1 MGLPT
6 FVVDVDSALR
16 ASAYSGKKRPK
27 GSESKKEEVKSR
39 KIEPFQ
45 PEEAFEKEKA
55 DAFSMWLVIVFGL
68 GMGVFMRYVIMPTLT
83 EPEAILWVL
92 PLSLVVILPT
102 MHKLLIPNKW
112 SDRYDGGNW
121 FRASFLYI
129 FSWLAISF
137 LLVNPPLADI
147 APPTL
152 ADGIDIQD
160 TDSVE
165 YVAWVDGKYTIALNQ
180 GTVDVVLGMAVRD
193 NVDAENVTV
202 EVSFW
207 KYGAFV
213 SELANGTAKD
223 LTEARATF
231 DTVNNSWISVD
242 KFGNPVVI
250 RHSEDI
256 GLAWDLGTLNP
267 GQYEIKVRLSEVG
280 DPWDE
285 NVWERTYAI
294 AIANVGVGP
303 A

>member
-1 MGLPT
+1 M
-6 FVVDVDSALR
+6 VDVDSALR

-27 GSESKKEEVKSR
+27 GSDSKKEEVKSR
-39 KIEPFQ
+39 KIEPFE

-68 GMGVFMRYVIMPTLT
+68 TMGLIMRYVVMPTLS
-83 EPEAILWVL
+83 EAEAILWVL

-129 FSWLAISF
+129 FSWLAITF

-152 ADGIDIQD
+152 ADGIDVQD
-160 TDSVE
+160 TDSIE
-165 YVAWVDGKYTIALNQ
+165 YVGWIDGTYTIALNQ

-193 NVDAENVTV
+193 NVDAENATV
-202 EVSFW
+202 QVSFW
-207 KYGAFV
+207 KYGALV
-213 SELANGTAKD
+213 GELANDTASD

-231 DTVNNSWISVD
+231 DSVNNSWVSVD
-242 KFGNPVVI
+242 KLGNPVVI
-250 RHSEDI
+250 KHSEDI
-256 GLAWDLGTLNP
+256 GLAWDLGTLTP

-285 NVWERTYAI
+285 NVWEKTYSI
-294 AIANVGVGP
+294 AVVTVAT

>member
-1 MGLPT
+1 M
-6 FVVDVDSALR
+6 VDVDSALR

-27 GSESKKEEVKSR
+27 GSDSKKEEVKSR
-39 KIEPFQ
+39 KIEPFE
-45 PEEAFEKEKA
+45 PGEAFEKEKA

-68 GMGVFMRYVIMPTLT
+68 TMGLIMRYVVMPTLSQS
-83 EPEAILWVL
+83 EAILWVL

-152 ADGIDIQD
+152 ANGIDVQN
-160 TDSVE
+160 TDSIE
-165 YVAWVDGKYTIALNQ
+165 YAGMIDGTYTIALNQ

-193 NVDAENVTV
+193 NVDAENATAQ
-202 EVSFW
+202 VSFW
-207 KYGAFV
+207 KYGALV
-213 SELANGTAKD
+213 GELANGTASD

-231 DTVNNSWISVD
+231 ESVNNSWVSVD
-242 KFGNPVVI
+242 KLGNPVVI
-250 RHSEDI
+250 KHSEDI
-256 GLAWDLGTLNP
+256 GLAWDLGSLTP

-285 NVWERTYAI
+285 NVWERTYSI
-294 AIANVGVGP
+294 AVVTVAT

>member
-1 MGLPT
+1 
-6 FVVDVDSALR
+6 VVDVDSALR

-27 GSESKKEEVKSR
+27 GSDSKKEEVKSR
-39 KIEPFQ
+39 KIEPFE
-45 PEEAFEKEKA
+45 PGEAFEKEKA

-68 GMGVFMRYVIMPTLT
+68 TMGLIMRYAVMPTLSQS
-83 EPEAILWVL
+83 EAILWVL

-152 ADGIDIQD
+152 ANGIDIQD
-160 TDSVE
+160 TDSIE
-165 YVAWVDGKYTIALNQ
+165 YVGWIDGTYTIALNQ

-193 NVDAENVTV
+193 NVDAENATV
-202 EVSFW
+202 QVSFW
-207 KYGAFV
+207 KYGALV
-213 SELANGTAKD
+213 GELANGTASD

-231 DTVNNSWISVD
+231 ESVNNSWVSVD
-242 KFGNPVVI
+242 NLGNPVVI
-250 RHSEDI
+250 KHSEDI
-256 GLAWDLGTLNP
+256 GLAWDLGSLTP

-285 NVWERTYAI
+285 NVWERTYSI
-294 AIANVGVGP
+294 AVVTVAT

>member
-1 MGLPT
+1 M
-6 FVVDVDSALR
+6 VDVDSALR

-27 GSESKKEEVKSR
+27 GSDSKKEEVKSR
-39 KIEPFQ
+39 KIEPFE
-45 PEEAFEKEKA
+45 PGEAFEKEKA

-68 GMGVFMRYVIMPTLT
+68 TMGLIMRYAVMPTLSQS
-83 EPEAILWVL
+83 EAILWVL

-152 ADGIDIQD
+152 ANGIDVQN
-160 TDSVE
+160 TDSIE
-165 YVAWVDGKYTIALNQ
+165 YAGMIDGTYTIALNQ

-193 NVDAENVTV
+193 NVDAENATV
-202 EVSFW
+202 QVSFW
-207 KYGAFV
+207 KYGALV
-213 SELANGTAKD
+213 GELANGTASD

-231 DTVNNSWISVD
+231 ESVNNSWVSVD
-242 KFGNPVVI
+242 NLGNPVVI
-250 RHSEDI
+250 KHSEDI
-256 GLAWDLGTLNP
+256 GLAWDLGSLTP

-285 NVWERTYAI
+285 NVWERTYSI
-294 AIANVGVGP
+294 AVVTVAT

>member
-1 MGLPT
+1 M
-6 FVVDVDSALR
+6 VDVDSALR

-27 GSESKKEEVKSR
+27 GSDSKKEEVKSR
-39 KIEPFQ
+39 KIEPFE
-45 PEEAFEKEKA
+45 PGEAFEKEKA

-68 GMGVFMRYVIMPTLT
+68 TMGLIMRYVVMPTLSQS
-83 EPEAILWVL
+83 EAILWVL

-152 ADGIDIQD
+152 ANGIDVQN
-160 TDSVE
+160 TDSIE
-165 YVAWVDGKYTIALNQ
+165 YAGMIDGTYTIALNQ

-193 NVDAENVTV
+193 NVGAENATV
-202 EVSFW
+202 QVSFW
-207 KYGAFV
+207 KYGALV
-213 SELANGTAKD
+213 GELANGKASD
-223 LTEARATF
+223 LTEASATF
-231 DTVNNSWISVD
+231 ESVNNSWVSVD
-242 KFGNPVVI
+242 KLGNPVVI
-250 RHSEDI
+250 KHSEDI
-256 GLAWDLGTLNP
+256 GLAWDLGSLTP

-285 NVWERTYAI
+285 NVWERTYSI
-294 AIANVGVGP
+294 AVVTVAT

>member
-202 EVSFW
+202 QVSFW

-223 LTEARATF
+223 LTQARATF

-242 KFGNPVVI
+242 KFGNTVVI
-250 RHSEDI
+250 KHSEDI
-256 GLAWDLGTLNP
+256 GLAWDLGTLTP

-294 AIANVGVGP
+294 AIANVGTGL

>member
-1 MGLPT
+1 M
-6 FVVDVDSALR
+6 VDVDSALR

-27 GSESKKEEVKSR
+27 GSDSKKEEVKSR
-39 KIEPFQ
+39 KIEPFE

-68 GMGVFMRYVIMPTLT
+68 TMGLIMRYVVMPTLT
-83 EPEAILWVL
+83 QPEAILWVL

-152 ADGIDIQD
+152 ANGIDVQN
-160 TDSVE
+160 TDSIE
-165 YVAWVDGKYTIALNQ
+165 YAGMIDGTYTIALNQ

-193 NVDAENVTV
+193 NVDAENATV
-202 EVSFW
+202 QVSFW
-207 KYGAFV
+207 KYGALV
-213 SELANGTAKD
+213 GELANGTASD

-231 DTVNNSWISVD
+231 ESVNNSWVSVD
-242 KFGNPVVI
+242 NLGNPVVI
-250 RHSEDI
+250 KHSEDI
-256 GLAWDLGTLNP
+256 GLAWDLGSLTP

-285 NVWERTYAI
+285 NVWERTYSI
-294 AIANVGVGP
+294 AVVTVAT

>member
-1 MGLPT
+1 
-6 FVVDVDSALR
+6 VVDVDSALR

-27 GSESKKEEVKSR
+27 GSDSKKEEVKSR
-39 KIEPFQ
+39 KIEPFE
-45 PEEAFEKEKA
+45 PGEAFEKEKA

-68 GMGVFMRYVIMPTLT
+68 TMGLIMRYAVMPTLSQS
-83 EPEAILWVL
+83 EAILWVL

-152 ADGIDIQD
+152 ANGIDVQN
-160 TDSVE
+160 TDSIE
-165 YVAWVDGKYTIALNQ
+165 YAGMIDGTYTIALNQ

-193 NVDAENVTV
+193 NVDAENATV
-202 EVSFW
+202 QVSFW
-207 KYGAFV
+207 KYGALV
-213 SELANGTAKD
+213 GELANGTASD

-231 DTVNNSWISVD
+231 ESVNNSWVSVD
-242 KFGNPVVI
+242 NLGNPMVI
-250 RHSEDI
+250 KHSEDI
-256 GLAWDLGTLNP
+256 GLAWDLGSLTP

-285 NVWERTYAI
+285 NVWERTYSI
-294 AIANVGVGP
+294 AVVTVAT

>member
-1 MGLPT
+1 M
-6 FVVDVDSALR
+6 VDVDSALR

-27 GSESKKEEVKSR
+27 GSDSKKEEVKSL
-39 KIEPFQ
+39 KIEPFE
-45 PEEAFEKEKA
+45 PGEAFEKEKA

-68 GMGVFMRYVIMPTLT
+68 TMGLIMRYVVMPTLSQS
-83 EPEAILWVL
+83 EAILWVL

-152 ADGIDIQD
+152 ANGIDVQN
-160 TDSVE
+160 TDSIE
-165 YVAWVDGKYTIALNQ
+165 YAGMIDGTYTIALNQ

-193 NVDAENVTV
+193 NVDAENATV
-202 EVSFW
+202 QVSFW
-207 KYGAFV
+207 KYGALV
-213 SELANGTAKD
+213 GELANGTASD

-231 DTVNNSWISVD
+231 ESVNNSWVSVD
-242 KFGNPVVI
+242 NLGNPVVI
-250 RHSEDI
+250 KHSEDI
-256 GLAWDLGTLNP
+256 GLAWDLGSLTP

-285 NVWERTYAI
+285 NVWERTYSI
-294 AIANVGVGP
+294 AVVTVAT

>member
-1 MGLPT
+1 
-6 FVVDVDSALR
+6 
-16 ASAYSGKKRPK
+16 
-27 GSESKKEEVKSR
+27 
-39 KIEPFQ
+39 
-45 PEEAFEKEKA
+45 
-55 DAFSMWLVIVFGL
+55 
-68 GMGVFMRYVIMPTLT
+68 MPTLSQS
-83 EPEAILWVL
+83 EAILWVL

-121 FRASFLYI
+121 FRASLLYI

-152 ADGIDIQD
+152 ANGIDVQN
-160 TDSVE
+160 TDSIE
-165 YVAWVDGKYTIALNQ
+165 YAGMIDGTYTIALNQ

-193 NVDAENVTV
+193 NVDAENATV
-202 EVSFW
+202 QVSFW

-213 SELANGTAKD
+213 DELANGTASD

-231 DTVNNSWISVD
+231 DSVNNSWVSVD
-242 KFGNPVVI
+242 KLGNPVVI
-250 RHSEDI
+250 KHSEDI
-256 GLAWDLGTLNP
+256 GLAWDLGSLTP

-285 NVWERTYAI
+285 NVWERTYSI
-294 AIANVGVGP
+294 AVVTVAT

>member
-1 MGLPT
+1 M
-6 FVVDVDSALR
+6 VDVDSALR

-27 GSESKKEEVKSR
+27 GSDSKKEEVKSR
-39 KIEPFQ
+39 KIEPFE
-45 PEEAFEKEKA
+45 PGEAFEKEKA

-68 GMGVFMRYVIMPTLT
+68 TMGLIMRYVVMPTLSQS
-83 EPEAILWVL
+83 EAILWVL

-152 ADGIDIQD
+152 ANGIDVQN
-160 TDSVE
+160 TDSIE
-165 YVAWVDGKYTIALNQ
+165 YAGMIDGTYTIALNQ

-193 NVDAENVTV
+193 NVDAENATV
-202 EVSFW
+202 QVSFW
-207 KYGAFV
+207 KYGALV
-213 SELANGTAKD
+213 GELANGTASD

-231 DTVNNSWISVD
+231 DSVNNSWVSVD
-242 KFGNPVVI
+242 KLGYPVVI
-250 RHSEDI
+250 KHSEDI
-256 GLAWDLGTLNP
+256 GLAWDLGSLTP

-285 NVWERTYAI
+285 NVWERTYSI
-294 AIANVGVGP
+294 AVVTVAT

>member
-1 MGLPT
+1 M
-6 FVVDVDSALR
+6 VDVDSALR

-27 GSESKKEEVKSR
+27 GSDSKKEEVKSR
-39 KIEPFQ
+39 KIEPFE
-45 PEEAFEKEKA
+45 PGEAFEKEKA

-68 GMGVFMRYVIMPTLT
+68 TMGLIMRYVVMPTLSQS
-83 EPEAILWVL
+83 EAILWVL

-152 ADGIDIQD
+152 ANGIDVQN
-160 TDSVE
+160 TDSIE
-165 YVAWVDGKYTIALNQ
+165 YAGMIDGTYTIALNQ

-193 NVDAENVTV
+193 NVDAENATV
-202 EVSFW
+202 QVSFW
-207 KYGAFV
+207 KYGALV
-213 SELANGTAKD
+213 GELANGTASD

-231 DTVNNSWISVD
+231 ESVNNSWVSVD
-242 KFGNPVVI
+242 NLGNPVVI
-250 RHSEDI
+250 KHSEDI
-256 GLAWDLGTLNP
+256 GLAWDLGSLTP

-285 NVWERTYAI
+285 NVWERTYSI
-294 AIANVGVGP
+294 AVVTVAT

>member
-1 MGLPT
+1 M
-6 FVVDVDSALR
+6 VDVDSALR

-55 DAFSMWLVIVFGL
+55 DAFSMWLVIVVGL

-202 EVSFW
+202 QVSFW

-250 RHSEDI
+250 KHSEDI
-256 GLAWDLGTLNP
+256 GLAWDLGTLTP

-294 AIANVGVGP
+294 AIANVGTGL

>member
-1 MGLPT
+1 M
-6 FVVDVDSALR
+6 VDVDSALR

-27 GSESKKEEVKSR
+27 GTDSKKEEVKSR
-39 KIEPFQ
+39 KIEPFE

-68 GMGVFMRYVIMPTLT
+68 TMGLIMRYVVMPTLT
-83 EPEAILWVL
+83 QPEAILWVL

-152 ADGIDIQD
+152 ANGIDVQN
-160 TDSVE
+160 TDSIE
-165 YVAWVDGKYTIALNQ
+165 YAGMIDGTYTIALNQ

-193 NVDAENVTV
+193 NVDAENATV
-202 EVSFW
+202 QVSFW
-207 KYGAFV
+207 KYGALV
-213 SELANGTAKD
+213 GELANGTASD

-231 DTVNNSWISVD
+231 ESVNNSWVSVD
-242 KFGNPVVI
+242 NLGNPVVI
-250 RHSEDI
+250 KHSEDI
-256 GLAWDLGTLNP
+256 GLAWDLGSLTP

-285 NVWERTYAI
+285 NVWERTYSI
-294 AIANVGVGP
+294 AVVTVAT

>member
-1 MGLPT
+1 M
-6 FVVDVDSALR
+6 VDVDSALR

-27 GSESKKEEVKSR
+27 GSDSKKEEVKSR
-39 KIEPFQ
+39 KIEPFE
-45 PEEAFEKEKA
+45 PGEAFEKEKA

-68 GMGVFMRYVIMPTLT
+68 TMGLIMRYVVMPTLT
-83 EPEAILWVL
+83 QPEAILWVL

-152 ADGIDIQD
+152 ANGIDVQN
-160 TDSVE
+160 TDSIE
-165 YVAWVDGKYTIALNQ
+165 YAGMIDGTYTIALNQ

-193 NVDAENVTV
+193 NVDAENATV
-202 EVSFW
+202 QVSFW
-207 KYGAFV
+207 KYGALV
-213 SELANGTAKD
+213 GELANGTASD

-231 DTVNNSWISVD
+231 ESVNNSWVSVD
-242 KFGNPVVI
+242 NLGNPVVI
-250 RHSEDI
+250 KHSEDI
-256 GLAWDLGTLNP
+256 GLAWDLGSLTP

-285 NVWERTYAI
+285 NVWERTYSI
-294 AIANVGVGP
+294 AVVTVAT

>member
-1 MGLPT
+1 M
-6 FVVDVDSALR
+6 VDVDSALR

-27 GSESKKEEVKSR
+27 GSDSKKEEVKSR
-39 KIEPFQ
+39 KIEPFE
-45 PEEAFEKEKA
+45 PGEAFEKEKA

-68 GMGVFMRYVIMPTLT
+68 TMGLIMRYAVMPTLSQS
-83 EPEAILWVL
+83 EAILWVL

-152 ADGIDIQD
+152 ANGIDVQN
-160 TDSVE
+160 TDSIE
-165 YVAWVDGKYTIALNQ
+165 YAGMIDGTYTIALNQ

-193 NVDAENVTV
+193 NVDAENATV
-202 EVSFW
+202 QVSFW
-207 KYGAFV
+207 KYGALV
-213 SELANGTAKD
+213 GELANGTASD

-231 DTVNNSWISVD
+231 ESVNNSWVSVD
-242 KFGNPVVI
+242 NLGNPMVI
-250 RHSEDI
+250 KHSEDI
-256 GLAWDLGTLNP
+256 GLAWDLGSLTP

-285 NVWERTYAI
+285 NVWERTYSI
-294 AIANVGVGP
+294 AVVTVAT

>member
-1 MGLPT
+1 M
-6 FVVDVDSALR
+6 VDVDSALR

-27 GSESKKEEVKSR
+27 GSDSKKEEVKSR
-39 KIEPFQ
+39 KIEPFE

-68 GMGVFMRYVIMPTLT
+68 TMGLIMRYVVMPTLT
-83 EPEAILWVL
+83 QPEAILWVL

-152 ADGIDIQD
+152 ADGIDVQD
-160 TDSVE
+160 TDSIE
-165 YVAWVDGKYTIALNQ
+165 YVGWIDGTYTIALNQ

-193 NVDAENVTV
+193 NVDAENATV
-202 EVSFW
+202 QVSFW
-207 KYGAFV
+207 KYGALV
-213 SELANGTAKD
+213 GELANGTASD

-231 DTVNNSWISVD
+231 ESVNNSWVSVD
-242 KFGNPVVI
+242 NLGNPVVI
-250 RHSEDI
+250 KHSEDI
-256 GLAWDLGTLNP
+256 GLAWDLGSLTP

-285 NVWERTYAI
+285 NVWERTYSI
-294 AIANVGVGP
+294 AVVTVAT

>member
-1 MGLPT
+1 M
-6 FVVDVDSALR
+6 VDVDSALR

-27 GSESKKEEVKSR
+27 GSESKKEEVKNR
-39 KIEPFQ
+39 KLEPFK

-55 DAFSMWLVIVFGL
+55 DAFSMWLVIVIGL
-68 GMGVFMRYVIMPTLT
+68 SMGVFMRYVIMPTLT
-83 EPEAILWVL
+83 EPEPILWVL
-92 PLSLVVILPT
+92 PLSLVVILPA

-213 SELANGTAKD
+213 SELANGTAQD

-250 RHSEDI
+250 KHSEDI

-267 GQYEIKVRLSEVG
+267 GQYEIKVRLTEVG